1 MYTEIDLFPT
11 LPTLNLLFCKNEIG
25 RFPFYTSLGFFLFRQ
40 ARETKIGPTKKKDSD
55 HLFEK
60 EKERKG
66 MREEGMEQKLLALN
80 PEDADRE
87 DGGDGHNS

>member
-1 MYTEIDLFPT
+1 MVGSPFVP
-11 LPTLNLLFCKNEIG
+11 LLV
-25 RFPFYTSLGFFLFRQ
+25 FFSFGKRGK
-40 ARETKIGPTKKKDSD
+40 TKIGPTKQKDSD

-80 PEDADRE
+80 PEDADQE